1 MFRDAWDIITENM
14 QKNPKELMEEL
25 GIETGN
31 SSQYIINN

>member
-14 QKNPKELMEEL
+14 QTNPKDLMEEL

-31 SSQYIINN
+31 